1 MRKTIAPLPSSGGG
15 GKLVPACLWALLL
28 AGMLATCVLV
38 GAWSEPAK
46 AAFPGTNGR
55 IAFEGYRVFDVSPE
69 GNTTEAPEII
79 TVRPDGTG
87 MKQLTQASGSSDPD
101 FSPDGT
107 KIAYSGSPS
116 IVEIYEDI
124 YVMARSGKGKKAL
137 TDTDDRNEWGPAWSP
152 GGTKIAFLREQPFT
166 REDGSTGSQPDI
178 WVMKAD
184 GSEQRKITDNP
195 AFENGLTWSPDGTK
209 IAFEQD
215 GDIWTI
221 APDGLGRT
229 NLTDTPEAVEVNP
242 DFSPDGQKLA
252 FAGTFDHTDFEIY
265 TMNLVDGSALTNVT
279 DNNAHEDEPAWSPSG
294 TKIAYRKNVRNKDTG
309 IRNNE
314 IFTKS
319 ASGTG
324 SVKNVSKHPNSD
336 GSPDWG
342 PRPTAGG

>member
-1 MRKTIAPLPSSGGG
+1 MAKTNHWGALAVAAGT
-15 GKLVPACLWALLL
+15 LVAG
-28 AGMLATCVLV
+28 GMLVLMLLV
-38 GAWSEPAK
+38 GVEPAR

-55 IAFEGYRVFDVSPE
+55 IAFEGYRVFEVSPE
-69 GNTTEAPEII
+69 GNTTEAPEVI
-79 TVRPDGTG
+79 TVSPDGTG
-87 MKQLTQASGSSDPD
+87 MKQLTQASGSGDPD

-116 IVEIYEDI
+116 IVDIYEDI

-137 TDTDDRNEWGPAWSP
+137 TDTDDRSEWSPAWSP
-152 GGTKIAFLREQPFT
+152 DGTKIAFLREQLFT
-166 REDGSTGSQPDI
+166 RDDGSTGSQPDL

-184 GSEQRKITDNP
+184 GSEQRMITDDP
-195 AFENGLTWSPDGTK
+195 AFENGLSWSPDGTK

-215 GDIWTI
+215 ADIWTI
-221 APDGLGRT
+221 APDGSGRR
-229 NLTDTPEAVEVNP
+229 NLTDTPDAVEVNP
-242 DFSPDGQKLA
+242 DFSPDGEKLA

-279 DNNAHEDEPAWSPSG
+279 DNNAHEDEPAWSPDG

-309 IRNNE
+309 LRNNE

-324 SVKNVSKHPNSD
+324 SVKNVSKHP
-336 GSPDWG
+336 
-342 PRPTAGG
+342 

>member
-1 MRKTIAPLPSSGGG
+1 MRKTIPPLPSSGGG

-46 AAFPGTNGR
+46 GAFPGTNGR

-69 GNTTEAPEII
+69 GNTSEAPEII

-87 MKQLTQASGSSDPD
+87 MKQLTHASGSSDPD

-124 YVMARSGKGKKAL
+124 YVMARSGNGKKAL

-152 GGTKIAFLREQPFT
+152 DGTKIAFLREQPFT
-166 REDGSTGSQPDI
+166 RPDGSNGSQPDI
-178 WVMKAD
+178 WVMNAD
-184 GSEQRKITDNP
+184 GSGKRKITDDI
-195 AFENGLTWSPDGTK
+195 AFENGLSWSPDGTK

-221 APDGLGRT
+221 APEGSGRR
-229 NLTDTPEAVEVNP
+229 NLTDTPDAVEVNP

-265 TMNLVDGSALTNVT
+265 TMNLDGGALTTVT
-279 DNNAHEDEPAWSPSG
+279 DNNVYEDEPAFSPSG
-294 TKIAYRKNVRNKDTG
+294 TKIAYRKNVRIQNTR
-309 IRNNE
+309 IFNAE
-314 IFTKS
+314 IVTKS

-324 SVKNVSKHPNSD
+324 GVKNVSNDPGLD

>member
-1 MRKTIAPLPSSGGG
+1 
-15 GKLVPACLWALLL
+15 
-28 AGMLATCVLV
+28 MLATCVLV

-55 IAFEGYRVFDVSPE
+55 IAFEGSRVFDVSPE
-69 GNTTEAPEII
+69 GNTSEALEVI
-79 TVRPDGTG
+79 TVSPDGTG
-87 MKQLTQASGSSDPD
+87 MKQLTHASGSSDPD

-137 TDTDDRNEWGPAWSP
+137 TDTDDRSEWGPAWSP
-152 GGTKIAFLREQPFT
+152 DGTKIAFLREQLFT
-166 REDGSTGSQPDI
+166 RDDGSTGSQPDL

-184 GSEQRKITDNP
+184 GSEQRMITDDP
-195 AFENGLTWSPDGTK
+195 AFENGLSWSPDGTK

-215 GDIWTI
+215 ADIWTI
-221 APDGLGRT
+221 APDGSGRR
-229 NLTDTPEAVEVNP
+229 NLTDTPDAVEVNP
-242 DFSPDGQKLA
+242 DFSPDGEKLA

-265 TMNLVDGSALTNVT
+265 TMNLVDGSALTNLTNVT
-279 DNNAHEDEPAWSPSG
+279 DNNAHEDEPAFSPSG
-294 TKIAYRKNVRNKDTG
+294 TKIAYRKNVRIQNTG
-309 IRNNE
+309 ILNAE

-319 ASGTG
+319 AGGTG
-324 SVKNVSKHPNSD
+324 SGKNVSDHPNFD

>member
-116 IVEIYEDI
+116 TVEIYEDI
-124 YVMARSGKGKKAL
+124 YVMTRSGKGKKAL
-137 TDTDDRNEWGPAWSP
+137 TETDDRNEWGPAFSP
-152 GGTKIAFLREQPFT
+152 DGTEIAFLR
-166 REDGSTGSQPDI
+166 DSGSQPDI
-178 WVMKAD
+178 WVMNAD
-184 GSEQRKITDNP
+184 GSGQKKITDDI
-195 AFENGLTWSPDGTK
+195 AFENGLSWSPDGTK

-221 APDGLGRT
+221 APEGSGRR
-229 NLTDTPEAVEVNP
+229 NLTDTPDAVEVNP
-242 DFSPDGQKLA
+242 HFSPDGQKLA

-265 TMNLVDGSALTNVT
+265 TMNLDGGALTTVT
-279 DNNAHEDEPAWSPSG
+279 DNNVYEDVPACC
-294 TKIAYRKNVRNKDTG
+294 
-309 IRNNE
+309 
-314 IFTKS
+314 
-319 ASGTG
+319 
-324 SVKNVSKHPNSD
+324 
-336 GSPDWG
+336 
-342 PRPTAGG
+342 